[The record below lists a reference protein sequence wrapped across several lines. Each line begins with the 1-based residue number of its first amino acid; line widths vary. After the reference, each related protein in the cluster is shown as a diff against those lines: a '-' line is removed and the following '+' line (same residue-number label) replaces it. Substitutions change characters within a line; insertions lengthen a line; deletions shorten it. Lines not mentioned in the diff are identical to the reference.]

1 MNEKMLEELSCKL
14 TKKLDNTDAYES
26 WLTIQK
32 YIDIMKQENKELQKK
47 LEDKEK
53 LQKHFMEWLENK
65 LDAIK
70 NILDTEDDEDK
81 IYFTLIRKD
90 AVEESLSK
98 YKEISS
104 EIKEC

>member
-47 LEDKEK
+47 L
-53 LQKHFMEWLENK
+53 
-65 LDAIK
+65 DAIK

-90 AVEESLSK
+90 AVEECLAK
-98 YKEISS
+98 YKEIGS
-104 EIKEC
+104 EIKE

>member
-1 MNEKMLEELSCKL
+1 MSEKIWEELSCKL
-14 TKKLDNTDAYES
+14 TEKLDNTDAYES

-47 LEDKEK
+47 LEYKET
-53 LQKHFMEWLENK
+53 LQKQFMEWLENK
-65 LDAIK
+65 LDALK

-90 AVEESLSK
+90 AVEECLAK
-98 YKEISS
+98 YKEIGS
-104 EIKEC
+104 EIKE